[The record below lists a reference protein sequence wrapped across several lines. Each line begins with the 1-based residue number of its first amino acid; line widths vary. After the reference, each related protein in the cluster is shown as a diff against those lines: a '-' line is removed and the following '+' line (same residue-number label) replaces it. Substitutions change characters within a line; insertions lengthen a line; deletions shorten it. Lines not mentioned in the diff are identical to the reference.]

1 MNIPLWKLLEVGSW
15 AVSLVAVVGFF
26 WLVRRETAKARLIV
40 EAAAAR
46 VGGSPTA
53 SGFVGTVR
61 GVPVELAF
69 HSSRSGGYYVGTIEA
84 PTGTPVYSVRP
95 RGWFTGLGGMD
106 VIDGIFGLHARDRPR
121 AREAW
126 TPALEAAFVDLVQPR
141 RGALAW
147 VEGGVECDGRLI
159 HIRSLSRGDLERM
172 YNLYIRAFEVVA
184 AAHSRSRVGPD
195 IDGHLVLRDPQQQPA
210 EREARDAPRHHPEQ
224 GGVARR
230 LG

>member
-1 MNIPLWKLLEVGSW
+1 MNIPLWKLIEVGSW
-15 AVSLVAVVGFF
+15 AVSLVALGVFI
-26 WLVRRETAKARLIV
+26 WAARRESAKSRLIL
-40 EAAAAR
+40 EAVAAR

-61 GVPVELAF
+61 GLPVELAF
-69 HSSRSGGYYVGTIEA
+69 HSNRSGGYYVGTIEA

-95 RGWFTGLGGMD
+95 RGWFTGAGGMD

-141 RGALAW
+141 RGAFVR

-159 HIRSLSRGDLERM
+159 HIRSLGTEDLERT
-172 YNLYIRAFEVVA
+172 YDLYIRAFEVVA
-184 AAHSRSRVGPD
+184 AGHSRSRVGPD
-195 IDGHLVLRDPQQQPA
+195 IDGHLFLRDPQQQPA
-210 EREARDAPRHHPEQ
+210 EREAREAPRHHPEQ

>member
-1 MNIPLWKLLEVGSW
+1 
-15 AVSLVAVVGFF
+15 
-26 WLVRRETAKARLIV
+26 
-40 EAAAAR
+40 
-46 VGGSPTA
+46 
-53 SGFVGTVR
+53 
-61 GVPVELAF
+61 
-69 HSSRSGGYYVGTIEA
+69 
-84 PTGTPVYSVRP
+84 
-95 RGWFTGLGGMD
+95 MD

-141 RGALAW
+141 RGAFVR

-159 HIRSLSRGDLERM
+159 HIRSLGTEDLERT
-172 YNLYIRAFEVVA
+172 YDLYIRAFEVVA
-184 AAHSRSRVGPD
+184 AGHSRSRVGLD

-210 EREARDAPRHHPEQ
+210 EREAREAPRHHPEQ

>member
-147 VEGGVECDGRLI
+147 VEGGVECDGRLDP
-159 HIRSLSRGDLERM
+159 HPQPEPRGP
-172 YNLYIRAFEVVA
+172 RAHVQLVHPCVRGGGGGALGTRRRGGSWSFGGRVRRRE
-184 AAHSRSRVGPD
+184 RVGAWV
-195 IDGHLVLRDPQQQPA
+195 GGACGAWARYHGETDP
-210 EREARDAPRHHPEQ
+210 E
-224 GGVARR
+224 
-230 LG
+230 